1 MEWSVVALIMG
12 VLISFLAFLWGIFK
26 IFKKP
31 HEDKSWEA
39 PIIELKKSI
48 KLEEKECQQGFD
60 TSLKIIN
67 DTLIIHGNKIHD
79 LEKDKE
85 LMNSSLKELKDDVK
99 LVGLKCDKILDKVIE
114 YISKDNQ

>member
-1 MEWSVVALIMG
+1 MEWSIVALIMG

-39 PIIELKKSI
+39 PI
-48 KLEEKECQQGFD
+48 KEYQQGFE

-67 DTLIIHGNKIHD
+67 DTLIMHGNKIHD